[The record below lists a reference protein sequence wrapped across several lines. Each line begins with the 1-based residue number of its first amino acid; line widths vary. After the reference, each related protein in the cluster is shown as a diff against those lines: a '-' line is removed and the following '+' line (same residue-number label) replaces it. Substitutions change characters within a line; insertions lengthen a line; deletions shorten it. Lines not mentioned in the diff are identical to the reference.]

1 MSTGICVNEHRRLA
15 TGAAMTV
22 EYTINPAILLADL
35 YQACELLRFGQPSE

>member
-22 EYTINPAILLADL
+22 EYTINPAIHVADL
-35 YQACELLRFGQPSE
+35 YQAGELLRSGKPSE